1 MFQRITLIVA
11 CLATFIAFPSPVQA
25 TEPICFDRIPHCVD
39 EQFAAFWQR
48 NDSHAISGQT
58 GNALRL
64 FGHPIGPARI
74 QSADGVAVVAQP
86 FTNVILQQPLG
97 NTDPARVT
105 LQPVGLERLNQLGRA
120 PALPATPPKTV
131 PIGCRLFLETGYTL
145 CNEFRTFWESN
156 GLNLDNQRGYT
167 DSERLA
173 LWGMPVSDVKRELAA
188 NSSNKYY
195 LTQWFERARFQIDG
209 ATRQIIVTPLG
220 REVMDHR
227 PDLPPLPRNS
237 GVLLSATAIAPGS
250 VVAARASGFT
260 NDSSVS
266 ITIFRADGRSIP
278 AADQHSISA
287 GGVTDIFCASIP
299 DDALHG
305 IWAIAFDGME
315 SRRQAIGFFRVTS
328 AEKQRR
334 DCVDPIPAA
343 PLNR

>member
-1 MFQRITLIVA
+1 MFERITLIVA
-11 CLATFIAFPSPVQA
+11 CLATLIASPSPVQA
-25 TEPICFDRIPHCVD
+25 TEPICFDGIPYCVD
-39 EQFAAFWQR
+39 EQFAEFWQR
-48 NDSHAISGQT
+48 NDRHAVSGET

-64 FGHPIGPARI
+64 FGHPIGSARI

-120 PALPATPPKTV
+120 PDLPATPLKKQRSN
-131 PIGCRLFLETGYTL
+131 CRLFDTGYTL
-145 CNEFRTFWESN
+145 CGEFRTFWESN

-173 LWGMPVSDVKRELAA
+173 LWGMPVSGEEREPAA
-188 NSSNKYY
+188 NGGNQRY

-209 ATRQIIVTPLG
+209 ATGQIIVTPLG

-227 PDLPPLPRNS
+227 PDPPPLPRNS

-250 VVAARASGFT
+250 VIGARASGFT

-266 ITIFRADGRSIP
+266 VTIFRADGRSIP
-278 AADQHSISA
+278 AADQHSISVR
-287 GGVTDIFCASIP
+287 GVTDIFCASIP
-299 DDALHG
+299 DNALHG

-315 SRRQAIGFFRVTS
+315 SKRRAIGFFRVTS
-328 AEKQRR
+328 VGEQRR

-343 PLNR
+343 SLNR

>member
-86 FTNVILQQPLG
+86 FTNVILQHPLG

-120 PALPATPPKTV
+120 PDPKSSKTPRN
-131 PIGCRLFLETGYTL
+131 CRLFDTGYTL
-145 CNEFRTFWESN
+145 CGEFRTFWESN

-173 LWGMPVSDVKRELAA
+173 LWGMPVSDVKREPAA
-188 NSSNKYY
+188 NGSNKYY
-195 LTQWFERARFQIDG
+195 QTQWFERARFQYDSV
-209 ATRQIIVTPLG
+209 AEKVIVTPLG
-220 REVMDHR
+220 REVMEHR

-250 VVAARASGFT
+250 VIGARASGFT

-266 ITIFRADGRSIP
+266 VTIFRADGRSIP

-328 AEKQRR
+328 AEKQRL
-334 DCVDPIPAA
+334 DCADPIPAA